1 MSKLGLLKP
10 SNYWHFVVQL
20 LSHVWLFATPWTA
33 THQAC
38 LSITISQTL
47 LKLMSIES
55 MMPSNHLIF
64 CHPLLPLP
72 SIFPRSFPMSQLF
85 ASGSQ
90 STGESA
96 SASVL
101 LMNIQSWLPL
111 GLTGLT
117 SLQSKRLSRI
127 FSNTTVQN
135 HQFFST
141 HPSLWSNSQVH
152 TWLLEKS

>member
-1 MSKLGLLKP
+1 MLVSGVQKTD
-10 SNYWHFVVQL
+10 SIIHTQVFIFVVVVQS
-20 LSHVWLFATPWTA
+20 LSCVQFFVTPRTA
-33 THQAC
+33 AHQAS
-38 LSITISQTL
+38 LFFTVSLTL

-55 MMPSNHLIF
+55 MMLSNHLIF

-111 GLTGLT
+111 GLTEWI
-117 SLQSKRLSRI
+117 SLQFKGLSRV
-127 FSNTTVQN
+127 FSNTTVRN
-135 HQFFST
+135 TKHHS
-141 HPSLWSNSQVH
+141 SLVLS
-152 TWLLEKS
+152 LL